1 MTAIGNPLEAEEI
14 LRGGGIDVI
23 VTDYAMPKMN
33 GAQIASLA
41 RKLGLR
47 CKVILITGL
56 VEDQVLEYYQKN
68 LIHALL
74 LKPLECQT
82 LIDTVNRELG

>member
-1 MTAIGNPLEAEEI
+1 M
-14 LRGGGIDVI
+14 I

-33 GAQIASLA
+33 GAQIAALA
-41 RKLGLR
+41 RTLGLH

-56 VEDQVLEYYQKN
+56 VEDQVLEYYRKN
-68 LIHALL
+68 LIHELL

-82 LIDTVNRELG
+82 LIDAVNREAGR

>member
-1 MTAIGNPLEAEEI
+1 M
-14 LRGGGIDVI
+14 I

-68 LIHALL
+68 LIHAL
-74 LKPLECQT
+74 C
-82 LIDTVNRELG
+82 